1 MKAKV
6 ILATI
11 LILAASCVKNEV
23 REVSMHGDGQILYNP
38 APLRSMT
45 TKADVSTMPS
55 FPTSS
60 TFGSCAWYLPG
71 DNKWDDHHAAAATET
86 VVPTPYIEPSVIRY
100 NDGQWKAWDSKKS
113 YYWPMNG
120 SLTFISWAPYDLGLG
135 KDAGTTFRVTRE
147 NGFEITGWTMVETP
161 GYGIKTQATAD
172 KSSET
177 DPKVDILLAQ
187 NKDCKKTA
195 DGKVVPRFSHLL
207 CKVKVVA
214 TLAKPLGDNEKPWE
228 ITSVTLSNIY
238 TKANYSTYVK
248 DDMSKNKLW
257 RDQDGLKDYVYPKTS
272 GTSSSPTMKVTYKDK
287 TVIFPE
293 TLFMPQFLDERVKDN
308 SSIFP
313 MITINCKNGV
323 GEEKTLKG
331 LLFNR
336 NASSLSVWNQGRS
349 ITYYV
354 TLGEEDTY
362 IDFDAKVEDNDW
374 AYILSDDSGKDL
386 NVGVGEIINGK

>member
-45 TKADVSTMPS
+45 TKADVPP

-71 DNKWDDHHAAAATET
+71 DNKWDDHHAAVETAT
-86 VVPTPYIEPSVIRY
+86 VVPTLYIEPSEIRY
-100 NDGQWKAWDSKKS
+100 NDGQWKAWDSKKT

-120 SLTFISWAPYDLGLG
+120 SLTFISWAPYDLG
-135 KDAGTTFRVTRE
+135 KDAGNETTFRVTRE
-147 NGFEITGWTMVETP
+147 NGFEITNWKMENTP
-161 GYGIKTQATAD
+161 GYGIKTQATAG

-177 DPKVDILLAQ
+177 DPKVDILLSYT
-187 NKDCKKTA
+187 KDCTRNTA
-195 DGKVVPRFSHLL
+195 NGKVLTKFSHLL

-214 TLAKPLGDNEKPWE
+214 TLAKPLGTGEEPWK
-228 ITSVTLSNIY
+228 ISSVTLSDIY

-248 DDMSKNKLW
+248 DDVLKNKLW

-293 TLFMPQFLDERVKDN
+293 TLFLPQFLTERTKGELN
-308 SSIFP
+308 SRP
-313 MITINCKNGV
+313 MITIECINGK
-323 GEEKTLKG
+323 GEVKKLVG

-336 NASSLSVWNQGRS
+336 NASSLSVWNQGKS
-349 ITYYV
+349 ITYVV

-362 IDFDAKVEDNDW
+362 IDFDAKVEENDW
-374 AYILSDDSGKDL
+374 TYSSGKDF

>member
-23 REVSMHGDGQILYNP
+23 REVSINGDGQILYNP

-45 TKADVSTMPS
+45 TKADVSTPP
-55 FPTSS
+55 FPTTS

-71 DNKWDDHHAAAATET
+71 DNKWDDHHDAVET
-86 VVPTPYIEPSVIRY
+86 ADVVPTLYIEPSVISY
-100 NDGQWKAWDSKKS
+100 NEASKVWRNEGKT

-120 SLTFISWAPYDLGLG
+120 SLTFISWAPADLLD
-135 KDAGTTFRVTRE
+135 KVDASTNKKLNSVTRE
-147 NGFEITGWTMVETP
+147 EGFKITGWTMENTP
-161 GYGIKTQATAD
+161 GYGITQEGSVAT
-172 KSSET
+172 T

-207 CKVKVVA
+207 CKVKVEA
-214 TLAKPLGDNEKPWE
+214 RLANKDVGEKVIE
-228 ITSVTLSNIY
+228 SVTLTNIY
-238 TKANYSTYVK
+238 TK
-248 DDMSKNKLW
+248 
-257 RDQDGLKDYVYPKTS
+257 GDYVAGMWTNHKSYIDYIY
-272 GTSSSPTMKVTYKDK
+272 SPPEGIRVENVKN

-293 TLFMPQFLDERVKDN
+293 TMFLPQYLTQEGRTTDRPKI
-308 SSIFP
+308 SI
-313 MITINCKNGV
+313 KLNGSETPKE
-323 GEEKTLKG
+323 GYLYNNQIQT
-331 LLFNR
+331 
-336 NASSLSVWNQGRS
+336 SLSVWNQERS

-354 TLGEEDTY
+354 TLVEEDTF

-374 AYILSDDSGKDL
+374 SYSSGDSF
-386 NVGVGEIINGK
+386 NVGVGETINGK

>member
-23 REVSMHGDGQILYNP
+23 REVSIHGDGQILYNP

-45 TKADVSTMPS
+45 TKAGVSTTD

-71 DNKWDDHHAAAATET
+71 DNKWDDHHAAAATDP
-86 VVPTPYIEPSVIRY
+86 VVPTLYIEPSKISY
-100 NDGQWKAWDSKKS
+100 NEASKVWRNEGKT

-120 SLTFISWAPYDLGLG
+120 SLTFISWAPYDLG
-135 KDAGTTFRVTRE
+135 KDAGNETTFRVTRE
-147 NGFEITGWTMVETP
+147 NGFEITNWKMENTP
-161 GYGIKTQATAD
+161 GYGIKTQATAG

-177 DPKVDILLAQ
+177 DPKVDILLSYT
-187 NKDCKKTA
+187 KDCTRNTA
-195 DGKVVPRFSHLL
+195 NGKVLTKFSHLL

-214 TLAKPLGDNEKPWE
+214 TLAKPGAQWE

-248 DDMSKNKLW
+248 DDVLKNKLW
-257 RDQDGLKDYVYPKTS
+257 RDQDGLVDYVYPHTD
-272 GTSSSPTMKVTYKDK
+272 GTSPSPTMKVTYGDK

-293 TLFMPQFLDERVKDN
+293 TLFMPQFLDEREKGN
-308 SSIFP
+308 SSTFP
-313 MITINCKNGV
+313 MITIECKNGA
-323 GEEKTLKG
+323 GEAKSLKG
-331 LLFNR
+331 LLFNK

-349 ITYYV
+349 ITYCV

-374 AYILSDDSGKDL
+374 TDIPGDDSGNDF